1 MNQLAILQ
9 AWPSGTTENKSS
21 QQSERELNSGASE
34 IQVHRSN
41 SSEWKNHS
49 LVSNRRLSRI
59 IPKPGLLLWK
69 TVVLTSFQKP
79 QLHYPL
85 QSSSSLSICSS
96 SFPFSVFSIPSF
108 NVLGGYFS
116 CYHLV
121 WWRQFPLLECWQIS
135 PVTQFSPLSQPWD
148 YVVLFNWM
156 RCTLF
161 SPSIG
166 VKFELSQ
173 FDNPSFNFDLQT

>member
-59 IPKPGLLLWK
+59 IPKFATLKNCCVNKFSK
-69 TVVLTSFQKP
+69 TTIALSTSIFFKFVH
-79 QLHYPL
+79 LFL
-85 QSSSSLSICSS
+85 E
-96 SFPFSVFSIPSF
+96 FSIFCVLYPFF
-108 NVLGGYFS
+108 NVLGSYFS

-121 WWRQFPLLECWQIS
+121 WWQFPLLECWQIS
-135 PVTQFSPLSQPWD
+135 PVTQFSPLSHPWD
-148 YVVLFNWM
+148 YVVLFNWCVALYFLL
-156 RCTLF
+156 R
-161 SPSIG
+161 
-166 VKFELSQ
+166 
-173 FDNPSFNFDLQT
+173 

>member
-1 MNQLAILQ
+1 MAILQ
-9 AWPSGTTENKSS
+9 AWPRIGIWIRDN
-21 QQSERELNSGASE
+21 REQIQPAVRAGLELGVSE

-41 SSEWKNHS
+41 SSEFEWENYS
-49 LVSNRRLSRI
+49 LVSNRYVSQGLYQT
-59 IPKPGLLLWK
+59 LLLWK

-85 QSSSSLSICSS
+85 QSSSSLSIPS
-96 SFPFSVFSIPSF
+96 SFCILCFIYPFF
-108 NVLGGYFS
+108 NALGGYFS

-121 WWRQFPLLECWQIS
+121 WWQFPLLECWQIS
-135 PVTQFSPLSQPWD
+135 PVTQFSPLSHQWD

-156 RCTLF
+156 HCTLF

-173 FDNPSFNFDLQT
+173 FDNPSFNFDL